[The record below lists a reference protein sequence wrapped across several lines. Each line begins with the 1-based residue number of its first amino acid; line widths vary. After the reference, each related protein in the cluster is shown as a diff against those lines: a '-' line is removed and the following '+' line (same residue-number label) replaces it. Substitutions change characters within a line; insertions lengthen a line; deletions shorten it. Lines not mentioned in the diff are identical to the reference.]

1 MPEPEWFAQLQ
12 EIVAQSG
19 HDAFLSQLTE
29 WQAKVDVIVS
39 SPDVDN
45 MSFLVYR
52 KKHGVLSL
60 ADWRPLDSGSE
71 LRTAIEVYLTGLN
84 SRIPQFR
91 TSINDAALQQLDVLK
106 VELGR
111 VGYELSWN
119 QVEDWRLEL
128 SFACEGA
135 LVGSGKVYF
144 GNSGLRP
151 HTWKNNEV
159 NEQFDQIVQKSL
171 DNVAPPKQH
180 NF

>member
-1 MPEPEWFAQLQ
+1 L
-12 EIVAQSG
+12 
-19 HDAFLSQLTE
+19 
-29 WQAKVDVIVS
+29 
-39 SPDVDN
+39 
-45 MSFLVYR
+45 
-52 KKHGVLSL
+52 
-60 ADWRPLDSGSE
+60 
-71 LRTAIEVYLTGLN
+71 
-84 SRIPQFR
+84 R

-106 VELGR
+106 VELAR

-135 LVGSGKVYF
+135 LAGSGKVYF

-159 NEQFDQIVQKSL
+159 NEQFDQIVQKWL
-171 DNVAPPKQH
+171 DNVAPSKQH